1 MIAAPPDSDARK
13 SLDTAVSDGT
23 LAGVSVQPVPELAV
37 AGSDGVTILGSTGAV
52 TAKVAID
59 GGAHGLALV
68 SGVDDGTQLY
78 VSSQD
83 TSKDPQLSIIA
94 VSGTAAK
101 EGPVVTDTMPMPGA
115 LTKVVFDEASE
126 MVEVLGTAPDG
137 SGSTVYIVET
147 HGKSVFADQRVPF
160 APVAWALDHN
170 PDYPTAN
177 RGQLLTF
184 ASDGETGTLDI
195 GDYPFAWR
203 LPGVIMGVITVAFL
217 FLLTRILFR
226 RREIAVL
233 VGLFALLDG
242 MFFVQSRIA
251 MNDVYTG
258 AFIVAAYAVFAWL
271 WLNPDKP
278 RWAFWTLMPVVGVLL
293 GLALASKW
301 VAAYAIGA
309 LGILILARSALGR
322 FVLILGMIGLTG
334 VLGWMAMAVPSGS
347 GAMGNLLFPL
357 IMIALTLAT
366 VVVTVYHPIAW
377 SDEEMWIAVAA
388 PAGLGILVA
397 VGSILVGKAGNTITV
412 GPVRFTPL
420 EVAFALIV
428 VAGLAYVAFQVAGRL
443 GFGPMAPPPE
453 AGNPRAL
460 VPPASPPA
468 TGWLRPGWALGI
480 PIVWMVGSLLA
491 IPLVVYVAPVH
502 PMGADRGSPAVRGL
516 AAGPH
521 GPDAGRPHRRDVPL
535 PQRPHGPARRELAV
549 VGVAAEPEAG
559 VVLPGE
565 LRERHRGVDL
575 RRRQRGPVVDGDPGD
590 GLRRLPGVQAPEPA
604 ARADP
609 RGLPVPVDLVG
620 PHRPRRLPV
629 PLLHE
634 PAVPVH
640 GARATSSG
648 RCGTDPRAG
657 RGCSRGSPRW
667 APCSRRSSCGSSASR
682 CCATSP
688 TSRRSTR
695 DPRRATATPAT
706 SS

>member
-1 MIAAPPDSDARK
+1 M
-13 SLDTAVSDGT
+13 
-23 LAGVSVQPVPELAV
+23 
-37 AGSDGVTILGSTGAV
+37 

-203 LPGVIMGVITVAFL
+203 LPGVIMGVLTVAFL

-397 VGSILVGKAGNTITV
+397 VGSILLGKAGNTITV
-412 GPVRFTPL
+412 GPVKFTPL

-443 GFGPMAPPPE
+443 GFGPMAPPPD
-453 AGNPRAL
+453 ADSPRAL

-491 IPLVVYVAPVH
+491 IPLVVYVLLYIPWALIEGHQLFAGWPPGHTGQTLVDLTAEMYRYHNDLTAPHAASSPWWAWPLNLKPVWFYQ
-502 PMGADRGSPAVRGL
+502 GSFANDT
-516 AAGPH
+516 AASIY
-521 GPDAGRPHRRDVPL
+521 DAGN
-535 PQRPHGPARRELAV
+535 
-549 VGVAAEPEAG
+549 
-559 VVLPGE
+559 VVLWWMGIPAMAF
-565 LRERHRGVDL
+565 VAFQAFK
-575 RRRQRGPVVDGDPGD
+575 RQS
-590 GLRRLPGVQAPEPA
+590 LPLALILV
-604 ARADP
+604 
-609 RGLPVPVDLVG
+609 GLPVPVDLVG
-620 PHRPRRLPV
+620 PHRPRGLPV

-648 RCGTDPRAG
+648 RCGTDRRAG

-695 DPRRATATPAT
+695 DPRRATATRAT

>member
-1 MIAAPPDSDARK
+1 M
-13 SLDTAVSDGT
+13 
-23 LAGVSVQPVPELAV
+23 SVQPVPELAV

-115 LTKVVFDEASE
+115 VTKVVFDEASE

-258 AFIVAAYAVFAWL
+258 AFIVAAYAVVRVAVAQ
-271 WLNPDKP
+271 PGQ
-278 RWAFWTLMPVVGVLL
+278 ATMGVLDPD
-293 GLALASKW
+293 AR
-301 VAAYAIGA
+301 
-309 LGILILARSALGR
+309 RSASCSASR
-322 FVLILGMIGLTG
+322 SPRS
-334 VLGWMAMAVPSGS
+334 GWRPTRSAPS
-347 GAMGNLLFPL
+347 
-357 IMIALTLAT
+357 
-366 VVVTVYHPIAW
+366 
-377 SDEEMWIAVAA
+377 
-388 PAGLGILVA
+388 
-397 VGSILVGKAGNTITV
+397 
-412 GPVRFTPL
+412 
-420 EVAFALIV
+420 
-428 VAGLAYVAFQVAGRL
+428 
-443 GFGPMAPPPE
+443 
-453 AGNPRAL
+453 
-460 VPPASPPA
+460 AS
-468 TGWLRPGWALGI
+468 
-480 PIVWMVGSLLA
+480 S
-491 IPLVVYVAPVH
+491 
-502 PMGADRGSPAVRGL
+502 SS
-516 AAGPH
+516 
-521 GPDAGRPHRRDVPL
+521 
-535 PQRPHGPARRELAV
+535 PARRS
-549 VGVAAEPEAG
+549 
-559 VVLPGE
+559 
-565 LRERHRGVDL
+565 
-575 RRRQRGPVVDGDPGD
+575 
-590 GLRRLPGVQAPEPA
+590 
-604 ARADP
+604 
-609 RGLPVPVDLVG
+609 
-620 PHRPRRLPV
+620 
-629 PLLHE
+629 
-634 PAVPVH
+634 
-640 GARATSSG
+640 GASCSSSG
-648 RCGTDPRAG
+648 
-657 RGCSRGSPRW
+657 
-667 APCSRRSSCGSSASR
+667 
-682 CCATSP
+682 
-688 TSRRSTR
+688 
-695 DPRRATATPAT
+695 
-706 SS
+706 